1 MNVREIAMHS
11 LLSIC
16 KDDGYSNIVIS
27 QAIHKHKMED
37 RDRRFYTELVYGTL
51 RYINYLDWIIFK
63 ISTRKLNKLDPICLA
78 IIRMGLYQIFGMTKV
93 PESAAC
99 NESVKLARKF
109 GNVGMAKFV
118 NALLRSSIR
127 RRQELTIPSRD
138 DNPLLYLALT
148 YHQQEWLIREWIK
161 EYGFDDT
168 EKLCQYFDSIPT
180 LCLRTNTTRISRDEL
195 IEQLKQEGLEAE
207 KAAYSP
213 EGIYVRDI
221 PNISSVKALKDGLAI
236 IQDEPS
242 QLVAHV
248 LDPQPHE
255 LILDVCAAPGGKTT
269 HIAALGGPTCTVYGG
284 DIYEH
289 KLRLIENNA
298 HHLGLSNIR
307 IMLQN
312 ACTIGHSYA
321 NQADRVLVDAPC
333 SGLGVLRH
341 KIDLRW
347 RKKPSDLKT
356 LPALQKRILD
366 SAAQC
371 VKPGGILVYS
381 TCTINEKEN
390 SGIVQQFLKDHPEF
404 QLENAADFC
413 SLPNHDGPCIQL
425 LPHRDQL
432 DGFFIAR
439 MKRGE

>member
-1 MNVREIAMHS
+1 MNVREIALHS
-11 LLSIC
+11 LLAVC
-16 KDDGYSNIVIS
+16 KDGGYSNIVVS
-27 QAIHKHKMED
+27 QAIHKYKMED

-51 RYINYLDWIIFK
+51 RYLNYLDWIVSK
-63 ISTRKLNKLDPICLA
+63 ISTRKLNKLDPVCLA
-78 IIRMGLYQIFGMTKV
+78 VIRMGLYQIFGMTKV

-99 NESVKLARKF
+99 NESVKLATRF
-109 GNVGMAKFV
+109 GNKGMAKFV
-118 NALLRSSIR
+118 NAMLRSSIR
-127 RRQELTIPSRD
+127 RRQEFAIPSAEED
-138 DNPLLYLALT
+138 PLLYLSLT
-148 YHQQEWLIREWIK
+148 YHQQEWLIRAWLK
-161 EYGFDDT
+161 EYGMTDT
-168 EKLCQYFDSIPT
+168 EALCRYFDSIPS
-180 LCLRTNTTRISRDEL
+180 LCLRANTARVSRDEL
-195 IEQLKQEGLEAE
+195 IAALKEEGLQAE
-207 KAAYSP
+207 KAAYAP
-213 EGIYVRDI
+213 EGVYLPDI
-221 PNISSVKALKDGLAI
+221 PNISSVKALKQGLAI

-255 LILDVCAAPGGKTT
+255 LIFDVCAAPGGKTT

-289 KLRLIENNA
+289 KLRLIESNA
-298 HHLGLSNIR
+298 KHLGLANVRTI
-307 IMLQN
+307 LQN
-312 ACTIGHSYA
+312 ACTIGQSYVGR
-321 NQADRVLVDAPC
+321 ADRVLVDAPC

-371 VKPGGILVYS
+371 VKAGGVLVYS
-381 TCTINEKEN
+381 TCTINDEEN
-390 SGIVQQFLKDHPEF
+390 SRIVRQFLQEHSEF
-404 QLENAADFC
+404 QLENAAAFC
-413 SLPNHDGPCIQL
+413 NLPNHDGPFIQL
-425 LPHRDQL
+425 LPQRDQL